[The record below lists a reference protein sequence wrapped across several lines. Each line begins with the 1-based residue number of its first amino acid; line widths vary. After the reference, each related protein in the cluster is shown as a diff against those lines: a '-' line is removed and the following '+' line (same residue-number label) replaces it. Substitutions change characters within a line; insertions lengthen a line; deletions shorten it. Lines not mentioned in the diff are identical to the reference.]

1 VNASHD
7 YALDIRRVRRDF
19 DRAAPTY
26 DTAAVLHAEVRE
38 NLLQRLDWRALEPRA
53 VMDAG
58 AGTGHACAALRRRY
72 PKSLVVALDF
82 SPRMLQAAA
91 RQQTW
96 LRGFSRVCGDAE
108 RLPLADGS
116 IDLILSNLMLQWCD
130 PDRVF
135 AEFRRVLAPNGLL
148 TFTTLFHGTMVNGN
162 AGARGG
168 HVPVPCDTQ
177 LVRWKADVD
186 AFHPDVVML
195 ADGEYEVR
203 DQRISGTWQHI
214 GSTDVDTRELRA
226 LTDATRVLGSTGA
239 TVVLLTAP
247 YYQQVEQDDGQPWPE
262 DDPVRADRY
271 NTLLRQAAAGSHG
284 RVVVADLGARLDP
297 GGHFT
302 STIDGTQVRYSDGIH
317 VTAAGATLVSPWLL
331 TRAVQLGTTNRAAQV
346 APSTR
351 STTAGPS

>member
-1 VNASHD
+1 MNASHD

-38 NLLQRLDWRALEPRA
+38 NLLQRLDWMALEPRA

-135 AEFRRVLAPNGLL
+135 AEFRQVLAPNGLL
-148 TFTTLFHGTMVNGN
+148 TFTTLGPDTLKELRSAWGQVDSHTHVNQFIDMHDIGDSLVRN
-162 AGARGG
+162 GFAAPVLDVERYTLSYLDVRKLAADLKATGARNATFGG
-168 HVPVPCDTQ
+168 PKGLTGRGPFAALQ
-177 LVRWKADVD
+177 KAYE
-186 AFHPDVVML
+186 AFRR
-195 ADGEYEVR
+195 DGRLPATYEVVYGHAWR
-203 DQRISGTWQHI
+203 PDAAARRHGDD
-214 GSTDVDTRELRA
+214 GSTVSLAQIKEQLRS
-226 LTDATRVLGSTGA
+226 RRR
-239 TVVLLTAP
+239 P
-247 YYQQVEQDDGQPWPE
+247 
-262 DDPVRADRY
+262 
-271 NTLLRQAAAGSHG
+271 
-284 RVVVADLGARLDP
+284 
-297 GGHFT
+297 
-302 STIDGTQVRYSDGIH
+302 
-317 VTAAGATLVSPWLL
+317 
-331 TRAVQLGTTNRAAQV
+331 
-346 APSTR
+346 
-351 STTAGPS
+351 